1 MDAETAIELS
11 RAALML
17 TLTVA
22 GPLLFGALI
31 TGVGIGLMQAL
42 TQIQEQTLTFVPK
55 ILVMGVVL
63 LLSLPMMG
71 SAFSGFMALITDHI
85 INGR

>member
-1 MDAETAIELS
+1 MDAATAIELA
-11 RAALML
+11 RAALVL
-17 TLTVA
+17 TLTIA

-31 TGVGIGLMQAL
+31 TGVVIGLMQAL
-42 TQIQEQTLTFVPK
+42 TQVQEQTLTFVPK

-71 SAFSGFMALITDHI
+71 SALGQFMALVSDHI
-85 INGR
+85 VTGR